1 MTELHL
7 LREPF
12 VSCVRLPKT
21 AVYVVGANA
30 SGQLGLGDLAPRDR
44 FEVVPETRGAG
55 VSFVAAVS
63 REDRTSETIRANPLR
78 PWSPNIDDVTRLD

>member
-1 MTELHL
+1 M
-7 LREPF
+7 
-12 VSCVRLPKT
+12 
-21 AVYVVGANA
+21 YVVGTNS

-63 REDRTSETIRANPLR
+63 RREGRRGEAGGAERASEE
-78 PWSPNIDDVTRLD
+78 SE

>member
-1 MTELHL
+1 MGE
-7 LREPF
+7 
-12 VSCVRLPKT
+12 T
-21 AVYVVGANA
+21 AVYVVGANG

-63 REDRTSETIRANPLR
+63 GSARDWRE
-78 PWSPNIDDVTRLD
+78 